1 MTATRMRITSL
12 LFLIAVFTVSAFA
25 ASGET
30 NVTRAT
36 LKNGLR
42 VIIVRNSLAPVVTVQ
57 ENYLVGANET
67 PPGFPGLAHAL
78 EHMAFRGCQD
88 VTADQTA
95 AIYAQLG
102 GDDNA
107 DTQQNI
113 TQYFATV
120 AAQNLDIVLR
130 MDSACMRGVI
140 NSQQEWSQ
148 ERGAIEQEVAR
159 DLSNPT
165 YKFLTRLNQD
175 IFAGT
180 PYEHDALGTKPSF
193 DATTGA
199 MLQKFYRDWYA
210 PNNAILIISGD
221 VDPAATLSQVKT
233 LYESIPRRPLPPRLS
248 IKLQPVKSESF
259 TLPSDYPYTLAIVS
273 YRMPGTDSKDFAAAR
288 VLSDVLGSQR
298 GDIYA
303 MVPQGKALDAGFELA
318 EEYREA
324 SVGFAYAVLPA
335 TADAQPVI
343 AELQRVVADYASK
356 GVPADLVA
364 ASRRAV
370 LASNEFARNSIPGL
384 ADLWSAAVAGE
395 GRTSPQ
401 DDVDAVQNV
410 NVADVNRAAHAYL
423 RNDQAIVA
431 TLKPQ
436 PSGAPAAAK
445 GFGGTEKLTSAPTK
459 PVPLPQWANS
469 LLSPLQPPKWDLSP
483 ADMTLSNGIR
493 LIVQPEKLSST
504 VTVVGQIRTQADLEV
519 PAGREGVQDVLGGL
533 FSYGTTTLDRLAF
546 QKALDDIAA
555 DESAGSSFSVAVLKK
570 YFDRGVQLLA
580 DNELHPA
587 LPDPAFNVVK
597 AQTADSVAGLLKSP
611 GYLAERALE
620 FGLLPKNDPAL
631 RQPTP
636 KTVDG
641 LTLADVHDFYARA
654 YRPDLTTIVVIG
666 DVTPE
671 EAKAEIEKWFGSWK
685 AEGSKPEVDLPAVP
699 PNAASATNVPD
710 PSRVQDLVELSQELP
725 MNRFNPD
732 YYALELGN
740 HVLGGGFYATRLYRD
755 LREKTGLVY
764 TVSNRLD
771 AGRTRAAFTVSY
783 ACDPANVSKARALVE
798 RDLHDMQTSAPTG
811 EELQQAKALILRQ
824 IPLAESS
831 QMGIAGGLLG
841 RAVMGLPLDEP
852 VEAAARYSALTG
864 EQVKA
869 AFAKWVKPEDFV
881 QVVRG
886 PKPQ

>member
-1 MTATRMRITSL
+1 
-12 LFLIAVFTVSAFA
+12 
-25 ASGET
+25 
-30 NVTRAT
+30 
-36 LKNGLR
+36 
-42 VIIVRNSLAPVVTVQ
+42 
-57 ENYLVGANET
+57 
-67 PPGFPGLAHAL
+67 
-78 EHMAFRGCQD
+78 
-88 VTADQTA
+88 
-95 AIYAQLG
+95 
-102 GDDNA
+102 
-107 DTQQNI
+107 
-113 TQYFATV
+113 
-120 AAQNLDIVLR
+120 
-130 MDSACMRGVI
+130 
-140 NSQQEWSQ
+140 
-148 ERGAIEQEVAR
+148 
-159 DLSNPT
+159 
-165 YKFLTRLNQD
+165 
-175 IFAGT
+175 
-180 PYEHDALGTKPSF
+180 
-193 DATTGA
+193 
-199 MLQKFYRDWYA
+199 
-210 PNNAILIISGD
+210 SGD
-221 VDPAATLSQVKT
+221 VDPAATLAQVKA
-233 LYESIPRRPLPPRLS
+233 LYESIPSRALPPRPG
-248 IKLQPVKSESF
+248 IKLQPVKAESF
-259 TLPSDYPYTLAIVS
+259 TLASDYPYTLAIVS

-303 MVPQGKALDAGFELA
+303 LVPQGKALDAGFEMA
-318 EEYREA
+318 EQYRQA

-335 TADAQPVI
+335 NADAQPVM
-343 AELQRVVADYASK
+343 AELQRIVADYAAK

-384 ADLWSAAVAGE
+384 ADLWSEAVASE
-395 GRTSPQ
+395 GRNSPQ
-401 DDVDAVQNV
+401 DDVDAVQSV
-410 NVADVNRAAHAYL
+410 TVADVNRTAQTYL

-459 PVPLPQWANS
+459 PVPLPEWAKS
-469 LLSPLQPPKWDLSP
+469 LLNPLQPPKWDLTP
-483 ADMTLSNGIR
+483 TDTTLSNGIR

-504 VTVVGQIRTQADLEV
+504 VTVVGEIRTQADLEV
-519 PAGREGVQDVLGGL
+519 PAGREGVQDVLAGL

-555 DESAGSSFSVAVLKK
+555 EESAGPSFSVAVLKK

-587 LPDPAFNVVK
+587 LPEPAFKVVK
-597 AQTADSVAGLLKSP
+597 AQTADSVGGLLKSP

-641 LTLADVHDFYARA
+641 LTAADVHDYYTSA

-666 DVTPE
+666 DVTPD
-671 EAKAEIEKWFGSWK
+671 EARTEIEKWFGSWK
-685 AEGSKPEVDLPAVP
+685 ADGPKPQVDLPPVP
-699 PNAASATNVPD
+699 PNTASATNVPD
-710 PSRVQDLVELSQELP
+710 PSRIQDLVELSHELP

-771 AGRTRAAFTVSY
+771 AGRTRAVFTVSY
-783 ACDPANVSKARALVE
+783 ACDPKNVSKARALVE
-798 RDLHDMQTSAPTG
+798 RDLRDMQNSPPTAG
-811 EELQQAKALILRQ
+811 ELQQAKALILRQ

-831 QMGIAGGLLG
+831 EMGIAGGLLG

-864 EQVKA
+864 DQVKA
-869 AFAKWVKPEDFV
+869 AFAKWIKPEDFV

>member
-1 MTATRMRITSL
+1 MTTTRTRLAFL
-12 LFLIAVFTVSAFA
+12 LFLIVAFTISAFA
-25 ASGET
+25 AAGET

-42 VIIVRNSLAPVVTVQ
+42 VIIVRNTLAPVVTVQ

-67 PPGFPGLAHAL
+67 PEGFPGMAHAQ
-78 EHMAFRGCQD
+78 EHMAFRGCQGVD
-88 VTADQTA
+88 ADQTA

-107 DTQQNI
+107 DTQQDI

-120 AAQNLDIVLR
+120 AAQNLDLVLH
-130 MDSACMRGVI
+130 MDAACMRGVD
-140 NSQQEWSQ
+140 NSDQQWSQ

-180 PYEHDALGTKPSF
+180 SYAHDALGSKPSF
-193 DATTGA
+193 DATSGA

-221 VDPAATLSQVKT
+221 VDPAATLAQVKA
-233 LYESIPRRPLPPRLS
+233 LYESIPSRPLPPRPG
-248 IKLQPVKSESF
+248 IKLQPVKAESF

-303 MVPQGKALDAGFELA
+303 LVPQGKALDAGFEMA
-318 EEYREA
+318 EQYRQA

-335 TADAQPVI
+335 HADAQPII
-343 AELQRVVADYASK
+343 AELQSIVANYAGK

-384 ADLWSAAVAGE
+384 ADLWSEAVASE
-395 GRTSPQ
+395 GRNSPQ
-401 DDVDAVQNV
+401 DDVDAVQSV
-410 NVADVNRAAHAYL
+410 NVADVNRTAQTYL

-445 GFGGTEKLTSAPTK
+445 GFGGTEKLTTAPTK
-459 PVPLPQWANS
+459 PVPLPDWAKS
-469 LLSPLQPPKWDLSP
+469 LLNPLQPPKWDLTP
-483 ADMTLSNGIR
+483 LDTTLSNGIR

-519 PAGREGVQDVLGGL
+519 PPGREGVQDVLGGL

-555 DESAGSSFSVAVLKK
+555 DESAGPSFSLAVLKK

-580 DNELHPA
+580 ENELHPA
-587 LPDPAFNVVK
+587 LPEPAFRVVK
-597 AQTADSVAGLLKSP
+597 AQTADSVGGLLKSP

-620 FGLLPKNDPAL
+620 FGLLPKDDPTL

-636 KTVDG
+636 KTVDA
-641 LTLADVHDFYARA
+641 LTLTDIHDYYARA

-685 AEGSKPEVDLPAVP
+685 AGGPKPQVDLPPVP
-699 PNAASATNVPD
+699 PNTASATNVPD
-710 PSRVQDLVELSQELP
+710 PSRIQDLVELSQELP
-725 MNRFNPD
+725 MNRFDPD

-783 ACDPANVSKARALVE
+783 ACDPKNVSKARALVQ
-798 RDLHDMQTSAPTG
+798 RDLRDMQNSPPTAG
-811 EELQQAKALILRQ
+811 ELQQAKALILRQ

-831 QMGIAGGLLG
+831 EMSIAGGLLG

-869 AFAKWVKPEDFV
+869 AFAKWIKPEDFV

>member
-1 MTATRMRITSL
+1 MTTRTRPASL
-12 LFLIAVFTVSAFA
+12 LFFILTFTVSAFA
-25 ASGET
+25 AAGET

-42 VIIVRNSLAPVVTVQ
+42 VIIVRNTLAPVVTVQ
-57 ENYLVGANET
+57 ENYLTGANET
-67 PPGFPGLAHAL
+67 PEGFPGMAHAQ
-78 EHMAFRGCQD
+78 EHMAFRGCQGVD
-88 VTADQTA
+88 ADQTA

-107 DTQQNI
+107 DTQQDI

-120 AAQNLDIVLR
+120 AAQNLDIVLH
-130 MDSACMRGVI
+130 MDAACMRGVD
-140 NSQQEWSQ
+140 NSDQQWSQ

-180 PYEHDALGTKPSF
+180 PYAHDALGSKPSF

-199 MLQKFYRDWYA
+199 KLQKFYGDWYA
-210 PNNAILIISGD
+210 PNNAILIITGD
-221 VDPAATLSQVKT
+221 VDPAATLAQVRS
-233 LYESIPRRPLPPRLS
+233 LYESIPSRALPPRPA
-248 IKLQPVKSESF
+248 IKLQPVKAESF

-303 MVPQGKALDAGFELA
+303 LVPQGKALDAGFEMA
-318 EEYREA
+318 EQYRQA

-335 TADAQPVI
+335 NADAQPII
-343 AELQRVVADYASK
+343 AELQRIVANYAGK

-384 ADLWSAAVAGE
+384 ADLWSEAVAGE
-395 GRTSPQ
+395 GRNSPQ
-401 DDVDAVQNV
+401 DDVDAVQSV
-410 NVADVNRAAHAYL
+410 NVADVNRTAQTYL

-459 PVPLPQWANS
+459 PVLLPVWAKS
-469 LLSPLQPPKWDLSP
+469 LLNPLQPPKWDLTP
-483 ADMTLSNGIR
+483 TDTTLSNGIR

-504 VTVVGQIRTQADLEV
+504 VTIVGEIRTQADLEV
-519 PAGREGVQDVLGGL
+519 PAGREGVQDVLAGL

-555 DESAGSSFSVAVLKK
+555 EESAGPSFSVAVLKK

-587 LPDPAFNVVK
+587 LPEPAFNVVK
-597 AQTADSVAGLLKSP
+597 AQTADSVGGLLKSP

-641 LTLADVHDFYARA
+641 LTAADVHDYYARA

-666 DVTPE
+666 DVTPD
-671 EAKAEIEKWFGSWK
+671 EAKSGIEKWFGSWK
-685 AEGSKPEVDLPAVP
+685 ANGPKPQVDLPPVP
-699 PNAASATNVPD
+699 PNTASATNVPD
-710 PSRVQDLVELSQELP
+710 PSRIQDLVELSQELP

-755 LREKTGLVY
+755 LRENTGLVY

-771 AGRTRAAFTVSY
+771 AGRTRTSFSVSY
-783 ACDPANVSKARALVE
+783 ACDPKNVSKARALVE
-798 RDLHDMQTSAPTG
+798 RDLRDMQKSPPTAG
-811 EELQQAKALILRQ
+811 ELQQAKALILRQ

-831 QMGIAGGLLG
+831 EMSIAGGLLG

-852 VEAAARYSALTG
+852 VQAAARYSALTG
-864 EQVKA
+864 EQVKT
-869 AFAKWVKPEDFV
+869 AFAKWIKPEDFV